1 MTNIKHGFKKC
12 DIFPYN
18 RGAIES
24 SKLVP
29 SEIYQGDV
37 NTLPSGENSSVNI
50 GLPAS
55 TDSVSLSSCDHSGG
69 NERSTVP
76 ESDQEC
82 MDSASI
88 VQDSSS
94 QTDFTTPLFSSP
106 SSSVAASARTTPVT
120 NPLVSAGLVPENLA
134 DILAVSDPQMQ
145 PKRRIIKA
153 RVLTED
159 EFYDILKEKER
170 KEKEEQ
176 ERKEK
181 NRTER
186 LKKKKEREKLIAEK
200 KKERIRKQREK
211 EKMRSDKN

>member
-1 MTNIKHGFKKC
+1 M
-12 DIFPYN
+12 
-18 RGAIES
+18 
-24 SKLVP
+24 
-29 SEIYQGDV
+29 
-37 NTLPSGENSSVNI
+37 
-50 GLPAS
+50 
-55 TDSVSLSSCDHSGG
+55 
-69 NERSTVP
+69 
-76 ESDQEC
+76 
-82 MDSASI
+82 
-88 VQDSSS
+88 
-94 QTDFTTPLFSSP
+94 
-106 SSSVAASARTTPVT
+106 T